1 MKTILIIFVQSKSK
15 IKCPGKSCSIHECTE
30 KKNNHGN
37 FVTTHFGYFPLIWM
51 FRCRRLNNKINSI
64 HERALRIT
72 YQDHIYR
79 FQELLNRENSV
90 SIYHIN
96 FQISATEMF
105 KIHRCLFP
113 DILREIIVLK
123 TRLYNLRMNNTFEI
137 RQVHSVYHRIESL
150 SFLGPNIWDLLL
162 LELKQLENLK
172 VLKLKIK
179 K

>member
-1 MKTILIIFVQSKSK
+1 
-15 IKCPGKSCSIHECTE
+15 
-30 KKNNHGN
+30 
-37 FVTTHFGYFPLIWM
+37 
-51 FRCRRLNNKINSI
+51 
-64 HERALRIT
+64 
-72 YQDHIYR
+72 
-79 FQELLNRENSV
+79 
-90 SIYHIN
+90 
-96 FQISATEMF
+96 MF
-105 KIHRCLFP
+105 KIHRCLSP

-137 RQVHSVYHRIESL
+137 HQVHSVYHRIESL